1 MPHDNFPKGAGLGRD
16 TNRHRPGL
24 VDFDWTMLHGGRAQ
38 RREILRQLKTYKRQ
52 GHPEAA
58 GKLHELATETGKV
71 WLVRL
76 PGRDPFRVIC
86 PQRATAGEIRAQWPG
101 ADVEAV
107 HE

>member
-1 MPHDNFPKGAGLGRD
+1 MPHDSFPKGAGLGRD
-16 TNRHRPGL
+16 SDRRRPGL
-24 VDFDWTMLHGGRAQ
+24 VDYGWTMQHGSRAQ
-38 RREILRQLKTYKRQ
+38 RREIVRQLKVFKRQ

-58 GKLHELATETGKV
+58 GMLHELSQTGKV

-86 PQRATAGEIRAQWPG
+86 PQRATADEIRAQWPG